1 MIKLESLDENGLC
14 ASLEKEKVKTQE
26 RLRII
31 RNLIRVL
38 EKQKREVT
46 EERIPGLQDHQV
58 STKER
63 SCRGENAGTSS
74 KWSEFNETSRKK
86 ISVDENKAQK
96 NNILKDVLANGEL
109 NVEIQCVKEELQDL
123 QQEIENINRSF
134 IKEF

>member
-1 MIKLESLDENGLC
+1 MFNNKLENLKERLTDLEFERETCVIKLESLDENGLC

-38 EKQKREVT
+38 EEQKREVT

-63 SCRGENAGTSS
+63 SCRGEMP
-74 KWSEFNETSRKK
+74 ELR
-86 ISVDENKAQK
+86 
-96 NNILKDVLANGEL
+96 ANGASSM
-109 NVEIQCVKEELQDL
+109 KLQERKFQL
-123 QQEIENINRSF
+123 MK
-134 IKEF
+134 IKLKRIIF